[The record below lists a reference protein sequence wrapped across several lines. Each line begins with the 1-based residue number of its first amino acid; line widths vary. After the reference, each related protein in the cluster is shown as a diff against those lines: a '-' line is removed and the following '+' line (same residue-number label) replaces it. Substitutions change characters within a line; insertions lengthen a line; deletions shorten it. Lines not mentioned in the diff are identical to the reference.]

1 MSWISVE
8 ERLPDE
14 GKEVLVF
21 EDGAVGI
28 NYIPYAQSVPAQR
41 VGRFAGG
48 HDYVTHWME
57 LPAPPNLSIR
67 PQPKEEYAKGIPQG
81 HEAAELDS
89 I

>member
-41 VGRFAGG
+41 VGRFAYG
-48 HDYVTHWME
+48 M
-57 LPAPPNLSIR
+57 
-67 PQPKEEYAKGIPQG
+67 
-81 HEAAELDS
+81 
-89 I
+89 